1 MKLMKPCISLAYLG
15 ALTLFFTACGGE
27 KSKPEASTVG
37 VGQNF
42 DAVFVDTEPEEAVSV
57 VEARKSARPGDLIAV
72 TGKIAGAMHPFT
84 EGFATA
90 ILADQTLATC
100 DLTNDDECPTPWD
113 ACCVEISVIQSKRM
127 LIQVLGDD
135 GRPVTEGL
143 AGVRGMKELDVLVV
157 AGTVAEGST
166 TENLILNATE
176 IYQMPPIVATK
187 DKPRKAGS

>member
-1 MKLMKPCISLAYLG
+1 MRQMKPYILLGCLG
-15 ALTLFFTACGGE
+15 ALTLFFTACGGG
-27 KSKPEASTVG
+27 KSEPEASTVE
-37 VGQNF
+37 VRSAF
-42 DAVFVDTEPEEAVSV
+42 DAVFVNKKPEEAVSV
-57 VEARKSARPGDLIAV
+57 VEARKSASPGDLITV

-90 ILADQTLATC
+90 ILADQALATC
-100 DLTNDDECPTPWD
+100 DLILGDECPTPWD
-113 ACCVEISVIQSKRM
+113 ACCVEKTVIQSMRM

-166 TENLILNATE
+166 AENLIVNVTE
-176 IYQMPPIVATK
+176 IYQMPPVVA
-187 DKPRKAGS
+187 PEA

>member
-1 MKLMKPCISLAYLG
+1 MKPCISLAYLG

>member
-1 MKLMKPCISLAYLG
+1 MKPCISLAYLG

-27 KSKPEASTVG
+27 KSKPEASTAG

-57 VEARKSARPGDLIAV
+57 VEARKSARPGDLITV

-113 ACCVEISVIQSKRM
+113 ACCVEIPVIQSKRM

>member
-15 ALTLFFTACGGE
+15 VLTLFFTACGGE

-113 ACCVEISVIQSKRM
+113 ACCVEIPVIQSKRM